1 MEELFKRIGKK
12 LIIFLSI
19 IMIMLTV
26 IIEVYYYREMAC
38 NLLWYALRISQV
50 IALICCTITMIIGA
64 IIQITNYIK
73 NSDTKKIIYRLAF
86 SMYIMII
93 YVLRQ
98 IIKKR
103 INILEILFAVIV
115 TIIISFGY
123 SFYFSSKEKE
133 EEK

>member
-1 MEELFKRIGKK
+1 MEELIKWIGKK
-12 LIIFLSI
+12 LIVFLSI

-64 IIQITNYIK
+64 IIQIINYIK

>member
-103 INILEILFAVIV
+103 INILETLFAVIV

-133 EEK
+133 EGK

>member
-64 IIQITNYIK
+64 IIQIINYIK

-98 IIKKR
+98 ILKKR

-133 EEK
+133 KEK

>member
-19 IMIMLTV
+19 IMIILTV

-123 SFYFSSKEKE
+123 SFYFSSKEKK